1 MFFCISKYDIRK
13 GMYILFF
20 QEFQSPVRKSTR
32 KKTQP
37 MHYGHESSGVDSPK
51 TGNPKETFESDTS
64 E

>member
-1 MFFCISKYDIRK
+1 
-13 GMYILFF
+13 MYILFF